1 MKQELITT
9 TYNGYIIDR
18 KNTIK
23 NTANMSIDD
32 ILNEVFGKR
41 WNFAE
46 KKLFIKEFWRNVKRG
61 GKVRNMTVDEKIK
74 FEIILNRANII
85 RQTDYYENTPG
96 VKELVD
102 DALAL
107 EYENAKPMW
116 DMEFN
121 ATYDDLEF
129 LMNELYLS
137 EKHEREDKQNLLA
150 KDLLTIGSLLYG
162 NKKDI
167 ASLIKEYDSRVKK
180 KQIDECIDLSYK
192 RFVQL
197 ENKVIS
203 KTKFKQALVKSGLL
217 KSFSVLQSR

>member
-1 MKQELITT
+1 ME
-9 TYNGYIIDR
+9 
-18 KNTIK
+18 
-23 NTANMSIDD
+23 
-32 ILNEVFGKR
+32 
-41 WNFAE
+41 
-46 KKLFIKEFWRNVKRG
+46 
-61 GKVRNMTVDEKIK
+61 GKVRNMTADERLKL
-74 FEIILNRANII
+74 EVILNRSNILK
-85 RQTDYYENTPG
+85 QTDLYEETPE

-107 EYENAKPMW
+107 EDENAKPMW

-121 ATYDDLEF
+121 AIYDDLEF

-137 EKHEREDKQNLLA
+137 EKHKREDKRNLLA